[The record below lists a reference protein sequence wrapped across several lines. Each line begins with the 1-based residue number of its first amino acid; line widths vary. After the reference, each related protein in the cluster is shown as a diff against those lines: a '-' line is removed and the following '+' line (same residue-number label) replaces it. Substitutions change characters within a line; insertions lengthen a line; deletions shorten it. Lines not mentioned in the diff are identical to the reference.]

1 MKNRKLTAFALALLL
16 CASCALTS
24 CFGGDGGEEQQGSG
38 SDTEKGQVGQGLP
51 VGDDTP
57 EMTDT
62 APLPQVTP
70 SETEPPETELPET
83 EPPANEVDDVPT
95 EPGGDDEEDVPDVP
109 SYSELATE
117 DLDYDG
123 APIIITELAGLA
135 GQRDC
140 GRFVSEQSPN
150 LVLCIDW
157 ESVIGTDGIADVTV
171 TVGISHYRLF
181 SREKFEMGAIQ
192 VDGNAVKFSTPKIEY
207 DENTKTYT
215 EFYSATYETNR
226 SEMEIEASW
235 QVLGK
240 YGDIEIDTLTAGGTV
255 VLGGDS

>member
-24 CFGGDGGEEQQGSG
+24 CFGGDGGAEQGSD
-38 SDTEKGQVGQGLP
+38 SDTESGQAVQGLP

-62 APLPQVTP
+62 APLPQVT
-70 SETEPPETELPET
+70 TPETELPET

-95 EPGGDDEEDVPDVP
+95 EPGGDDAEDVTDIP
-109 SYSELATE
+109 SYEELATE
-117 DLDYDG
+117 ESDYNG
-123 APIIITELAGLA
+123 APIIITDLAGLA
-135 GQRDC
+135 GQRDS

-157 ESVIGTDGIADVTV
+157 ESVIGTDGYADVTV

-215 EFYSATYETNR
+215 EFYSAVYETNR
-226 SEMEIEASW
+226 SEMEVEASW

-240 YGDIEIDTLTAGGTV
+240 YGDIEIDTLTCGGTV